1 MTSGTRVARSERSE
15 RLFRLWTLPLNEA
28 SKVLVT
34 LTSAVPFTHF
44 LIIGRLRSFSS
55 EASHVNTS
63 LLLRHNER

>member
-44 LIIGRLRSFSS
+44 LIIGRLRSIF
-55 EASHVNTS
+55 
-63 LLLRHNER
+63 ERGEPREHIFAIMP